1 MGIFDLVFD
10 CCVIFLYRQKQQA
23 SHQCSHSPQLCG
35 QQFGS
40 SSLPIHQPQVLC
52 ALYGTTFC
60 CLQSRW
66 LRAGFF
72 LLLES
77 RSPPWRQGQVLW
89 TGTGGGTFDGDL
101 IARKSPG
108 LLKTTQAYP
117 PPPLVPLCPDSSFS
131 CPQCYS
137 RKLTEWKNGDKGTRG
152 PKPRCVSGP
161 RSPVLRLLGR
171 NCWKLAPARRH

>member
-52 ALYGTTFC
+52 ALYGTTF
-60 CLQSRW
+60 LLLAKQMAQSR
-66 LRAGFF
+66 LFSSSGKSQPTMEA
-72 LLLES
+72 
-77 RSPPWRQGQVLW
+77 
-89 TGTGGGTFDGDL
+89 GTGAMDRHGWRHF
-101 IARKSPG
+101 RRRPYCKEVPG
-108 LLKTTQAYP
+108 VVKNNPSLP

-161 RSPVLRLLGR
+161 RSPILRLLGR
-171 NCWKLAPARRH
+171 NCRKLAPARRH